1 MCGRFSLAVSKERV
15 SKKFNIT
22 IEEDIIPNYNIVP
35 TDETYIIGNN
45 FPKNLQKMSWGL
57 VPYWAKDAKIGS
69 NLINAR
75 SEGIASKLSFRMPI
89 RKRRCLVLAD
99 GFYEWRKEGR
109 KKIPYRITMQNE
121 PIIAMAGIWDIW
133 NDPNGLPYYSFAIL
147 TTRSNEEMSKV
158 HDRMPIIL
166 STQEEQKKWLE
177 ELKLEEILNMMQTLK
192 SGCLDVF
199 PVSDRVNSY
208 KNNEPELYQPIQLPP
223 TLFD

>member
-22 IEEDIIPNYNIVP
+22 IEEDIIPNYNIAP
-35 TDETYIIGNN
+35 TEETYVIANN
-45 FPKNLQKMSWGL
+45 SPKTLQKMSWGL
-57 VPYWAKDAKIGS
+57 VPYWAKDAKIGH

-75 SEGIASKLSFRMPI
+75 SEGISSKISFRMPI
-89 RKRRCLVLAD
+89 RKHRCLVLAD

-109 KKIPYRITMQNE
+109 KKIPYRITMKNE

-133 NDPNGLPYYSFAIL
+133 NDPNGVPYHSFAIL
-147 TTRSNEEMSKV
+147 TTSPNEEMSKV

-166 STQEEQKKWLE
+166 STTEQQTKWLE
-177 ELKLEEILNMMQTLK
+177 TLKLEEILNMMQRPEN
-192 SGCLDVF
+192 GCLDIF

-208 KNNEPELYQPIQLPP
+208 KNNEPELYHPIQLPP